1 MTPIV
6 AREDPSLVARVR
18 SRRALF
24 YAEGALEAHDRPAHV
39 RAGSGLAWLGQRLVV
54 VQDDASFLAIVDP
67 RDASARA
74 VPLPAG
80 PGGARQFD
88 DTRGT
93 KQWKLD
99 LEACV
104 ALDGLLLAFGSGS
117 TAQRERVV
125 VARGLDD
132 PAGAEPT
139 IDVVAAGSLY
149 AALRAEVAFAGS
161 ELNVEGAAALG
172 DDVVL
177 VQRGNGA
184 PRGALT
190 PVDATC
196 RVDRAGLSAY
206 LADPTR
212 APPPLRDVTPVDLGA
227 IDGVRLTFT
236 DAAAGPDGAL
246 WFLAA
251 AEASPDTYHDG
262 VVVGVALGVIDR
274 TGAARWSRILD
285 ETGGPLLDKAEG
297 LALEGGHAWIV
308 LDKDDPLAPSELC
321 RVELSPPPR

>member
-1 MTPIV
+1 VTPIV
-6 AREDPSLVARVR
+6 AREDPSLGARVR

-39 RAGSGLAWLGQRLVV
+39 RAGSGLAWLGQHLVV
-54 VQDDASFLAIVDP
+54 VQDDASFLAVVDP
-67 RDASARA
+67 RDATARA

-104 ALDGLLLAFGSGS
+104 ALDGVLLAFGSGS
-117 TAQRERVV
+117 TAQREQIV
-125 VARGLDD
+125 VARGLEGL
-132 PAGAEPT
+132 APT
-139 IDVVAAGSLY
+139 LDVVSAGGLY

-161 ELNVEGAAALG
+161 ELNLEGAAALG

-184 PRGALT
+184 PRGGLT

-196 RVDRAGLSAY
+196 RVDRAALLSY
-206 LADPTR
+206 LADPTSG
-212 APPPLRDVTPVDLGA
+212 PPPLREVTPADLGA

-251 AEASPDTYHDG
+251 AEASADTYHDG
-262 VVVGVALGVIDR
+262 VVVGVALGIIDR
-274 TGAARWSRILD
+274 TGAARWTRLLD
-285 ETGGPLLDKAEG
+285 EAGGPLLDKAEG
-297 LALEGGHAWIV
+297 LALEDGHAWIV